1 MEIVEL
7 LTQLSQRLNQSLPG
21 RHLYTVIGAYD
32 RLEKFQTAYE
42 KNCSKLRL
50 PSLYS
55 VNLKLLSHLTE
66 EQRAE
71 LLAGEARGEYL
82 TSLLQKHFE
91 AWVTQRLA
99 DEGQIALA
107 RLELLFAY
115 HVEIGFLRKWA
126 IDTKKIVVLLPGQ
139 KVGGSIFLFH
149 EFRFS
154 ERLLPE
160 GIFVSNCIYF
170 LD

>member
-7 LTQLSQRLNQSLPG
+7 LTQLSQRLNLSLPG
-21 RHLYTVIGAYD
+21 RHLYAVLGPYD
-32 RLEKFQTAYE
+32 QLEKFQTAYE
-42 KNCSKLRL
+42 KNCSKLKL

-55 VNLKLLSHLTE
+55 VNLELLSHLTE

-82 TSLLQKHFE
+82 NSLLQKHFE
-91 AWVTQRLA
+91 AWVTQRLS
-99 DEGQIALA
+99 EERQIALA
-107 RLELLFAY
+107 HLELLFAY
-115 HVEIGFLRKWA
+115 NVEIGFLRKWA

-149 EFRFS
+149 ESEYFR
-154 ERLLPE
+154 RLLPE

-170 LD
+170 LL